1 MADKTTNFA
10 ALIPARYASS
20 RFPGKPLVNIY
31 GKPMIQHVYEHASV
45 LFEQCAVATDDKRIA
60 DAIKAFDG
68 KFIMTASHH
77 QSGTD
82 RCAEASEIAVKELGW
97 EIDVVVNIQ
106 GDEPFVQAEQL
117 KQICA
122 CFDNEKIQIAT
133 LIKKIGTETELF
145 DINKPKVVIDTN
157 GRAIYFS
164 RNPIPFMRGKPN
176 DQWLNSHVYYKH
188 IGMYA
193 YRLNT
198 LQEISKL
205 KQGKLEI
212 AESLEQLR
220 WIENGFT
227 IQTSLTDIENL
238 SVDTPED
245 LAQLLSKENQ

>member
-1 MADKTTNFA
+1 MADKTINFA

-20 RFPGKPLVNIY
+20 RFPGKPLVNIH
-31 GKPMIQHVYEHASV
+31 GKPMIQHVYERASEV
-45 LFEQCAVATDDKRIA
+45 FKRCAVATDDKRIA
-60 DAIKAFDG
+60 DAVKAFG
-68 KFIMTASHH
+68 GMFIMTASHH

-82 RCAEASEIAVKELGW
+82 RCAEASETAIKEFGW

-106 GDEPFVQAEQL
+106 GDEPFMQAEQL
-117 KQICA
+117 RQICA
-122 CFDNEKIQIAT
+122 CFDNENTQIAT
-133 LIKKIGTETELF
+133 LIKKIDTEIELF

-193 YRLNT
+193 YRLNI
-198 LQEISKL
+198 LHEISKL
-205 KQGKLEI
+205 KRGKLEV

-220 WIENGFT
+220 WLENGFK

-245 LAQLLSKENQ
+245 LTQLLLKGNL